1 MWARC
6 EAAQRETRLHMRRAS
21 FATRAALIRLT
32 ALVMTSAAVPDTRST
47 ATPRISRLPEL
58 PLHARIQRELRARIL
73 DGRHP
78 PMSRL
83 PSESELCA
91 RYRASRITVRTALG
105 NLQKEGLI
113 FTLQGKG
120 SFVAKPKTYQDV
132 TQLTGLAES
141 LSARGYEVLNQLQA
155 LAFRRA
161 EPTVAERLA
170 LPPKSRVC
178 TIRRLRLVN
187 REPVSLE
194 LTWLPEELGRQLQR
208 ADLATRDI
216 FLVLENDCGVAL
228 GHADLA
234 IDATLADAELA
245 QALRI
250 DEGAPV
256 LRIERLTHDA
266 GGRPIDYELL
276 YYRADAFQYRL
287 RAQRRSTAP

>member
-1 MWARC
+1 
-6 EAAQRETRLHMRRAS
+6 MRSPS
-21 FATRAALIRLT
+21 FASRVLLDSLT
-32 ALVMTSAAVPDTRST
+32 ALVMTSPAVPALAKS
-47 ATPRISRLPEL
+47 PRISRLPAL

-91 RYRASRITVRTALG
+91 RYGASRITVRTALG

-113 FTLQGKG
+113 FTLQGRG

-161 EPTVAERLA
+161 EPALAERLA
-170 LPPKSRVC
+170 LPPKARVC
-178 TIRRLRLVN
+178 AIRRLRLVN

-194 LTWLPEELGRQLQR
+194 LTWLPEALGRQVQR

-266 GGRPIDYELL
+266 DGRPVDYEFL

-287 RAQRRSTAP
+287 RTQRRSGVA

>member
-1 MWARC
+1 
-6 EAAQRETRLHMRRAS
+6 MRSPS
-21 FATRAALIRLT
+21 FAVGALLARLT
-32 ALVMTSAAVPDTRST
+32 ALVMTSAAVPASSNL
-47 ATPRISRLPEL
+47 TPVRRLPEQ
-58 PLHARIQRELRARIL
+58 PLHARIQRALRERIL

-91 RYRASRITVRTALG
+91 RYGASRITVRTALG

-161 EPTVAERLA
+161 EPAVAERLA
-170 LPPKSRVC
+170 LPAKARVC
-178 TIRRLRLVN
+178 AIRRLRLVN

-194 LTWLPEELGRQLQR
+194 LTWLPEALGRQVQR

-234 IDATLADAELA
+234 IDATLADMELA

-256 LRIERLTHDA
+256 LRIERLTHDTD
-266 GGRPIDYELL
+266 GRPVDHELL

-287 RAQRRSTAP
+287 RAQRRSGSA